1 MERKNMVL
9 LTVIAVATL
18 LVAVVGATFAYF
30 TATVKD
36 ERDGQENKGQA
47 DISSATKIVNT
58 LTFENNGTAG
68 SFTAEDVY
76 PGHKEVAEIKVTAS
90 GDDTAEIGVAFKYN
104 VTNNTFPTGSIKI
117 SLYKSTNQVTIPE
130 EENLFGCTKTSA
142 PVDGVDSEN
151 KVKLYENCANT
162 KTSLNNADLV
172 DGSEQEVQNEGTFEI
187 GRDTITV
194 GDADTTVYYY
204 VVVEF
209 VDKTSDQNI
218 SDLNKVLK
226 GKIEVSAA

>member
-36 ERDGQENKGQA
+36 ERVGQENKGQA

-90 GDDTAEIGVAFKYN
+90 GDDTAEIGVAFKYK
-104 VTNNTFPTGSIKI
+104 VKTNTFPEDSVKV
-117 SLYKSTNQVTIPE
+117 SLYYSDDQISITPNI
-130 EENLFGCTKTSA
+130 NLFECTKTSESTGSG
-142 PVDGVDSEN
+142 DT
-151 KVKLYENCANT
+151 VKLYEDCKGTEEKLTGAQQIGTAQNVQ
-162 KTSLNNADLV
+162 TS
-172 DGSEQEVQNEGTFEI
+172 GTFEI
-187 GRDTITV
+187 GRDKITV
-194 GDADTTVYYY
+194 SSDSATRYYY
-204 VVVEF
+204 VVLEF
-209 VDKTSDQNI
+209 VNKQDAEGQNT
-218 SDLNKVLK
+218 DLAKSLTGN
-226 GKIEVSAA
+226 IEVSAA